1 MKHPLALL
9 QAVDIPA
16 IYSDELGLWGDSPQ
30 DVLGPI
36 HKASNIMEVLGFL
49 LNT

>member
-16 IYSDELGLWGDSPQ
+16 FYSDELGLWGDSPR

-36 HKASNIMEVLGFL
+36 HKLPISWRSWDSC
-49 LNT
+49 